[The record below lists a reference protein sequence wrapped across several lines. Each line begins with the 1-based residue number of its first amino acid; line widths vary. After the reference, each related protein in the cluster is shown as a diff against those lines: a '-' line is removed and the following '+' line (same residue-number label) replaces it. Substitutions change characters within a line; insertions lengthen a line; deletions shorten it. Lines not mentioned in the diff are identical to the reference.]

1 MELRN
6 VPGPKAQA
14 LIARDREVITP
25 AVGRP
30 YGFVMDHGR
39 GAEVWDVDGYRY
51 LDFIAGIAVVTTG
64 HSHPAVVQAI
74 QQQAERFIHIS
85 ADYYHEPWVR
95 VAEKLARIA
104 PFGDEPGMSFMT
116 NSGTES
122 VEAAIKLARYVTGR
136 KFFIGFLGGFHGRT
150 MGSLAFTARKAAFR
164 ARFFPWM
171 PGVVHAPYPNPYRP
185 MLRSRGS
192 EGYGETVVRYIEEQ
206 ILGALVPPD
215 EVAAF
220 LVEPIQGEGGY
231 IVPPDDFF
239 PALRR
244 LADKYGILIIA
255 DEVQTGVGRTGKWWA
270 IEHWHVQP
278 DLVASAKGLASGV
291 PFGAMIA
298 RKRLA
303 SQWPPGAHGNTYG
316 GNPLASVAALVT
328 LDLVEKELMANAAEV
343 GAYALQGLRDMMAR
357 HAHIGDVRGKGLML
371 ALEFVRDRAS
381 KEPFPEL
388 RDLVEQYAF
397 RMGLLT
403 MGSGASVL
411 RMAPPLVIT
420 RAQVDEAWR
429 ILDAAITRAT
439 REVAA

>member
-1 MELRN
+1 M
-6 VPGPKAQA
+6 
-14 LIARDREVITP
+14 
-25 AVGRP
+25 
-30 YGFVMDHGR
+30 
-39 GAEVWDVDGYRY
+39 
-51 LDFIAGIAVVTTG
+51 
-64 HSHPAVVQAI
+64 
-74 QQQAERFIHIS
+74 
-85 ADYYHEPWVR
+85 
-95 VAEKLARIA
+95 
-104 PFGDEPGMSFMT
+104 
-116 NSGTES
+116 
-122 VEAAIKLARYVTGR
+122 
-136 KFFIGFLGGFHGRT
+136 
-150 MGSLAFTARKAAFR
+150 
-164 ARFFPWM
+164 
-171 PGVVHAPYPNPYRP
+171 
-185 MLRSRGS
+185 
-192 EGYGETVVRYIEEQ
+192 
-206 ILGALVPPD
+206 
-215 EVAAF
+215 
-220 LVEPIQGEGGY
+220 
-231 IVPPDDFF
+231 
-239 PALRR
+239 
-244 LADKYGILIIA
+244 
-255 DEVQTGVGRTGKWWA
+255 GRTGKWWA